1 MNLKTKQL
9 FQAHKKRSKIAAMI
23 LAILML
29 LSFTVINV
37 SAATLNSS
45 PVGERY
51 NSWNLC
57 TSQVDTSYFYTGGS
71 SLNYS
76 WDTATQNAWILC
88 KRLAGDFNTSVVE
101 TATERNAIKMLDILH
116 SNGFGYQAAAYG
128 TRWNSL
134 RNEINNLIVD
144 CSVTCSTDIKA
155 QSQNFYQQLQ
165 TTFDKFNTLL
175 TEITDTYSTYLNY
188 KLGKTALTD
197 PLGQTAVTI
206 FNYIWSG
213 LADILS
219 TIGVNSNSSSNF
231 FGLSLSYTGI
241 TNIVNVILPIVKTFA
256 YALVVVL
263 FGINITQTSLQNEI
277 LTLRGGI
284 KIFARVILAK
294 VWIDLAVPIC
304 MYSLKIINSLASQ
317 ILNVFTNNNWRLSA
331 YQSPAVTQSSSL
343 LSALNTLIN
352 IITGFISTLPTVC
365 MLIAIIICVAAVYV
379 KIISRVFELTALISL
394 SPIFFATL
402 VGDETRRYFKKFMSA
417 FLTTAGYILFMAIV
431 YAVASKWI
439 QQCTSPS
446 YNSIGEYF
454 QYLFGMLPRT
464 IIIIA
469 CCRVMRK
476 PPKALTG
483 LFEGA

>member
-1 MNLKTKQL
+1 MNLKTKQIL
-9 FQAHKKRSKIAAMI
+9 QSHKKRSKITAII
-23 LAILML
+23 LVILML
-29 LSFTVINV
+29 LSSMVINV

-71 SLNYS
+71 SLDYS

-88 KRLAGDFNTSVVE
+88 KRLADDFNTSVVE
-101 TATERNAIKMLDILH
+101 TSTERNAVKMLEILH
-116 SNGFGYQAAAYG
+116 SNGFGYQAAAFG

-144 CSVTCSTDIKA
+144 CSVTCSTDIKG
-155 QSQNFYQQLQ
+155 QSQNFYQSLQ
-165 TTFDKFNTLL
+165 SAFDKFNTLL
-175 TEITDTYSTYLNY
+175 TEIQDTYSIYLNY

-197 PLGQTAVTI
+197 PLGQTCVTI
-206 FNYIWSG
+206 FNYLWNG
-213 LADILS
+213 LGKTMA
-219 TIGVNSNSSSNF
+219 TICVNSNSTANI
-231 FGLSLSYTGI
+231 FGLSLSYSGI
-241 TNIVNVILPIVKTFA
+241 NNIVNVILPIIKTFA

-304 MYSLKIINSLASQ
+304 MYVLKLINSLAAQ
-317 ILNVFTNNNWRLSA
+317 VLNAFTVNNWSLAS
-331 YQSPAVTQSSSL
+331 YQSAATTQSSPL
-343 LSALNTLIN
+343 LSALNTFIN
-352 IITGFISTLPTVC
+352 LATGFVNTLPTVC
-365 MLIAIIICVAAVYV
+365 MIIAIIICVIAVFI

-402 VGDETRRYFKKFMSA
+402 VGDETRRYFKRFMSA
-417 FLTTAGYILFMAIV
+417 FLSTAGYILFMAIV

-439 QQCTSPS
+439 QQCSSPS
-446 YNSIGEYF
+446 YNTIGEYF
-454 QYLFGMLPRT
+454 KYLFGMLPRT

-469 CCRVMRK
+469 CCRLMSK
-476 PPKALTG
+476 PPKVLTG